1 MRPTYFILFSICCLI
16 LAACDEKT
24 LFTPPERGASNVPA
38 PPVADSI
45 VTLVA
50 SLPYATLA
58 RIAEEKLP
66 QSSPFGGDGHIAC
79 LGVPYVEPPRVGS
92 HESCFD
98 KPYVDFRGVGMERVC
113 IQVPDV
119 TGPSIGTSEQ
129 CADYHWHAD
138 INKDG
143 SAQISRD
150 GTALRLSQGIHVTGQ
165 AGVGGDLA
173 GLLSLHGKNID
184 VHARPR
190 LNLSATLDKQWC
202 PVITVDPVGSWVD
215 AASVEIVG
223 RNCLGIDLGPLGH
236 PEICAGPID
245 LGIANELNHEFDKHR
260 DDLQKGVQNAIPC
273 DSVKPKIAG
282 QWHPFSIKIERDKL
296 PPLYLNIQP
305 KSAAFSGV
313 VPEDDRLRVAVRVGA
328 QTALETNPVDTALL
342 PLPPLDPLNADQGSL
357 LINLQAIAPY
367 ELLKQ
372 QLRQTLAQKT
382 FQRDIPA
389 GKVEVRV
396 LDVEIYPSNDSLALG
411 IEIDAKMPGSWFDT
425 NGWIY
430 LSGRPTVVKD
440 GKAVQVQD
448 IHFASVVD
456 SAFWSTA
463 QILFQDEI
471 LKAINAQATF
481 DLSAEIDKAA
491 NDVSQAIAK
500 ASVPGLQVKTDTTNL
515 SLDSVYVATSE
526 LVVIAK
532 LAMHFDAEVTEAILK

>member
-1 MRPTYFILFSICCLI
+1 MKPGYFVLFPFCCLF
-16 LAACDEKT
+16 LASCNDKT

-38 PPVADSI
+38 PPVADSV

-58 RIAEEKLP
+58 NIAEKTLP
-66 QSSPFGGDGHIAC
+66 QSLPIGGDGRIAC
-79 LGVPYVEPPRVGS
+79 IGVPYVNAGHVEWNQKCVL
-92 HESCFD
+92 
-98 KPYVDFRGVGMERVC
+98 GVC
-113 IQVPDV
+113 TKVPEV
-119 TGPSIGTSEQ
+119 FGPSIGTHDQ

-143 SAQISRD
+143 AAQISRD

-184 VHARPR
+184 VHATPR

-202 PVITVDPVGSWVD
+202 PVVTAAPVGSWVD

-236 PEICAGPID
+236 PEICAGPIN

-260 DDLQKGVQNAIPC
+260 DDIQKGAQNAIPC

-282 QWHPFSIKIERDKL
+282 QWRPFSIKIERDKL
-296 PPLYLNIQP
+296 QPLYLNIQP

-328 QTALETNPVDTALL
+328 QTALETNPVDTAVL
-342 PLPPLDPLNADQGSL
+342 PLPPLDPLNSDQGSL
-357 LINLQAIAPY
+357 LVNLQAIAPY

-372 QLRQTLAQKT
+372 QLRQVLAQKT
-382 FQRDIPA
+382 FQKDIPA
-389 GKVEVRV
+389 GKLEVRI
-396 LDVEIYPSNDSLALG
+396 LDVDIYPSKDSLALS
-411 IEIDAKMPGSWFDT
+411 IRIDAKTPGNWLDT
-425 NGWIY
+425 KGWVY

-440 GKAVQVQD
+440 GKAIRLQD
-448 IHFASVVD
+448 IQFANVVD
-456 SAFWSTA
+456 SAFWSA
-463 QILFQDEI
+463 AEILFQDEI
-471 LKAINAQATF
+471 LKAINAHSPILRSISAQKSIRPQAKSSRQSLTPMCRGSRSRRERPISAWTVSTF
-481 DLSAEIDKAA
+481 
-491 NDVSQAIAK
+491 
-500 ASVPGLQVKTDTTNL
+500 PRP
-515 SLDSVYVATSE
+515 TS
-526 LVVIAK
+526 
-532 LAMHFDAEVTEAILK
+532 

>member
-1 MRPTYFILFSICCLI
+1 MRVPFFVLVSLCMF
-16 LAACDEKT
+16 LAACGEKT

-38 PPVADSI
+38 PPVADSV

-50 SLPYATLA
+50 SLPYATLS
-58 RIAEEKLP
+58 RIAGEKLP
-66 QSSPFGGDGHIAC
+66 QSSPVGGDGHIAC

-119 TGPSIGTSEQ
+119 TGPSIGTHEQ

-143 SAQISRD
+143 SAQVSRD

-184 VHARPR
+184 VHATPR
-190 LNLSATLDKQWC
+190 LNLTATLDKQWC
-202 PVITVDPVGSWVD
+202 PLITADPVGSWVD

-236 PEICAGPID
+236 PEICAGPIN
-245 LGIANELNHEFDKHR
+245 LGIANELNHQFDSHR
-260 DDLQKGVQNAIPC
+260 DDLQKGAQNAIPC
-273 DSVKPKIAG
+273 DSVKPKIAA
-282 QWHPFSIKIERDKL
+282 QWHPFSIKIERDKH

-305 KSAAFSGV
+305 KSAAFSGII
-313 VPEDDRLRVAVRVGA
+313 PEDDRVRVAVRVGA
-328 QTALETNPVDTALL
+328 QTMLESNPIDTAVL

-357 LINLQAIAPY
+357 LVNLQAIAPY
-367 ELLKQ
+367 EILKQ
-372 QLRQTLAQKT
+372 QFRQTLAQQT
-382 FQRDIPA
+382 FRKDLPA
-389 GKVEVRV
+389 GRLEVRIV
-396 LDVEIYPSNDSLALG
+396 DVDIYPSKDSLALG
-411 IEIDAKMPGSWFDT
+411 IKIDAKTPGSWFDT
-425 NGWIY
+425 KGWVY
-430 LSGRPTVVKD
+430 LSGKPAVVKD
-440 GKAVQVQD
+440 GKAVKVQD

-456 SAFWSTA
+456 SAFWSAA

-471 LKAINAQATF
+471 LKAIDAQGTF
-481 DLSAEIDKAA
+481 DLTAEIDKAA
-491 NDVSQAIAK
+491 NQVSQSIAK
-500 ASVPGLQVKTDTTNL
+500 ANVPGLQIKTGKPNL
-515 SLDSVYVATSE
+515 SLDSVYVGASE
-526 LVVIAK
+526 LAVVAK
-532 LAMHFDAEVTEAILK
+532 LALQFDAEVTEAILK